1 MKRII
6 GYTLLIALSVFAIV
20 ACKETNKD
28 AQNTAAVGGKDS
40 LKHIPFD
47 SAVHPAAA
55 ANPQM
60 KDGMNIVRWPNGTVK
75 MQGNYKDGKRTGE
88 WQSFYQNGKLNSDE
102 YFVDGQTDGKVTVYY
117 ENGQKMYEGENH
129 NGKLAGIWNYWDEKG
144 KLTKTTDYSKQQT
157 TKKP

>member
-1 MKRII
+1 MC
-6 GYTLLIALSVFAIV
+6 IALCAFALV
-20 ACKETNKD
+20 ACKQTNKD
-28 AQNTAAVGGKDS
+28 AQNTAATERKDT
-40 LKHIPFD
+40 LKAIPFD
-47 SAVHPAAA
+47 SAVHPAAV

-88 WQSFYQNGKLNSDE
+88 WQSFFQNGKLNSDE
-102 YFVDGQTDGKVTVYY
+102 FFVEGQTDGKVTVYY

-129 NGKLAGIWNYWDEKG
+129 NGKLAGVWNYWDEKG